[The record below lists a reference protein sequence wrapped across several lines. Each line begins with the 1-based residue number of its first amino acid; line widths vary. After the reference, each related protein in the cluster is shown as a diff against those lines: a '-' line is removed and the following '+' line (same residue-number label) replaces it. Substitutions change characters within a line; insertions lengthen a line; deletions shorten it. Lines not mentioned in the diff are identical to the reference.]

1 MLSKTA
7 MASPFILHASRMPSR
22 VLRQQH
28 YVISS
33 ALWSSRPQLLIPTRF
48 STSASTR
55 QTGNANALSI
65 TAAQVRPLS
74 TWNSSKVSSSALH
87 SNGCDQFHS
96 SSRSYSNVFD
106 TESITY
112 PSTWKAYSDI
122 EIKRIELAPS
132 NDRVNVT
139 WNDNKLTSTS
149 SSPSSSSSSPSSFPL
164 IWLRDNCRC
173 PQCFNPDAKSRQV
186 PFKNLDA
193 NSVRLNTVSLDDD
206 FKSVSFRKRLTKKK
220 RFTKM
225 IVDDYLSY
233 LHSFCN

>member
-7 MASPFILHASRMPSR
+7 MASPFILHTSRMPSR

-48 STSASTR
+48 STTASTHR
-55 QTGNANALSI
+55 TGNANALSI

-139 WNDNKLTSTS
+139 WNDNKHTSPS
-149 SSPSSSSSSPSSFPL
+149 SSASSSSSSPSSFPL

-220 RFTKM
+220 RFKKK
-225 IVDDYLSY
+225 S
-233 LHSFCN
+233 